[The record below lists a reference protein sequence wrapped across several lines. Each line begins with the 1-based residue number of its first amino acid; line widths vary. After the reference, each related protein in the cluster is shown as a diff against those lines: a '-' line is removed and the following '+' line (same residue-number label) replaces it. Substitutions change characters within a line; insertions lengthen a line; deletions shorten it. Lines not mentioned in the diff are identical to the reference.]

1 MATLQISC
9 SEQFKR
15 DIDDLAAS
23 FGKSTSQFLF
33 ERVARIVELN
43 AAQIE
48 RYRKLREYTLIEDEP
63 TKRRKKKVEAGNEP
77 AKAGESGV

>member
-15 DIDDLAAS
+15 DTEDLAAS
-23 FGKSTSQFLF
+23 FGKPVSKFLF
-33 ERVARIVELN
+33 ERVAHIVELN
-43 AAQIE
+43 TAQIE

-63 TKRRKKKVEAGNEP
+63 TKRRKKKVEAGDEP